1 MPVLSWL
8 TAPSHRHPATCLTC
22 LSHCAN
28 IQHGRSLRARS
39 LRTRREQH
47 RSTTPTATTENRRS
61 PTLPHPDLPRA
72 RDLIAHAHR
81 VVALT
86 GAGISA
92 ESGVPT
98 FRDAGGLWRNYRPEE
113 LATIGA
119 FERDPRT
126 VWEWYEWRRGFLAT
140 CEPNEGHRALA
151 RFFLRRGEDGIV
163 TQNVDGL
170 HTRAAIEEAGDGPP
184 GAALPIEIHGAIA
197 RDRCNDCGLRAEA
210 EPLGVRNVA
219 ARGTGAGEPPRDDT
233 GADEPPPT
241 DTLPRCAECGGLR
254 RPDVVLFGEMLDSAL
269 LERAQT
275 MAARADLCLVIGTS
289 AVVYPAAGI
298 PLATL
303 HGGGRIIEVNPQ
315 ATDLTGAAA
324 VALRGAAGE
333 VLPEL
338 LR

>member
-1 MPVLSWL
+1 MTHHA
-8 TAPSHRHPATCLTC
+8 TAPREPLLPPSPLT
-22 LSHCAN
+22 
-28 IQHGRSLRARS
+28 
-39 LRTRREQH
+39 
-47 RSTTPTATTENRRS
+47 
-61 PTLPHPDLPRA
+61 RA
-72 RDLIAHAHR
+72 RDLIAEAHR
-81 VVALT
+81 IVALT

-92 ESGVPT
+92 ESRVPT

-140 CEPNEGHRALA
+140 CKPNEGHRALA
-151 RFFLRRGEDGIV
+151 RFFLRRGEEGIV

-170 HTRAAIEEAGDGPP
+170 HTRAALEEAGDGPP
-184 GAALPIEIHGAIA
+184 DAALPIEIHGAIA

-210 EPLGVRNVA
+210 EPLG
-219 ARGTGAGEPPRDDT
+219 DD
-233 GADEPPPT
+233 
-241 DTLPRCAECGGLR
+241 DTLPRCADCGGMR

-269 LERAQT
+269 LERAHN

-303 HGGGRIIEVNPQ
+303 HAGGRIIEINPQ
-315 ATDLTGAAA
+315 DTDLTRAAEVA
-324 VALRGAAGE
+324 VRGAAGE

-338 LR
+338 LA

>member
-1 MPVLSWL
+1 MPRSPWGA
-8 TAPSHRHPATCLTC
+8 TSSGRWFAQRRDAPPPGPPSY
-22 LSHCAN
+22 
-28 IQHGRSLRARS
+28 IGRGS
-39 LRTRREQH
+39 
-47 RSTTPTATTENRRS
+47 TPTPPAPE

-72 RDLIAHAHR
+72 RELVAQAER

-98 FRDAGGLWRNYRPEE
+98 FRDAGGLWRNFRPEE

-126 VWEWYEWRRGFLAT
+126 VWEWYEWRRGFLAS

-170 HTRAAIEEAGDGPP
+170 HTRAAIEEAGDEAPD
-184 GAALPIEIHGAIA
+184 AALPIEIHGAIA

-210 EPLGVRNVA
+210 EPLGVRDRGRARHRGRRDA
-219 ARGTGAGEPPRDDT
+219 AGRHGARRGAAGRRRSRRGAVQH
-233 GADEPPPT
+233 

-254 RPDVVLFGEMLDSAL
+254 RPDVVLFGEMLDTAL

-275 MAARADLCLVIGTS
+275 MASRADLCLVIGTS

-303 HGGGRIIEVNPQ
+303 HGGGRIVEVNPQ
-315 ATDLTGAAA
+315 ATDLTRAAE

-333 VLPEL
+333 ILPEL
-338 LR
+338 LA

>member
-1 MPVLSWL
+1 MDEPGWPDRCILARPFSGLPRYIVFE
-8 TAPSHRHPATCLTC
+8 
-22 LSHCAN
+22 
-28 IQHGRSLRARS
+28 ARS
-39 LRTRREQH
+39 HPL
-47 RSTTPTATTENRRS
+47 PS
-61 PTLPHPDLPRA
+61 PEATLPHPDLPHA
-72 RDLIAHAHR
+72 RDLVAQAER

-98 FRDAGGLWRNYRPEE
+98 FRDAGGLWRNHRPEE
-113 LATIGA
+113 LSTIGA

-151 RFFLRRGEDGIV
+151 RFFLRRGVDGIV

-170 HTRAAIEEAGDGPP
+170 HTRAAAEEAGDGPP
-184 GAALPIEIHGAIA
+184 DAAFPIEIHGAIA

-210 EPLGVRNVA
+210 EPLA
-219 ARGTGAGEPPRDDT
+219 AHDDTARGTGTGEAPP
-233 GADEPPPT
+233 GG
-241 DTLPRCAECGGLR
+241 TLPRCAECGGLR
-254 RPDVVLFGEMLDSAL
+254 RPDVVLFGEMLDGAL

-315 ATDLTGAAA
+315 ATDLTRAAE

-338 LR
+338 LA

>member
-1 MPVLSWL
+1 MQ
-8 TAPSHRHPATCLTC
+8 ATK
-22 LSHCAN
+22 
-28 IQHGRSLRARS
+28 
-39 LRTRREQH
+39 RE
-47 RSTTPTATTENRRS
+47 A
-61 PTLPHPDLPRA
+61 DLPRA
-72 RDLIAHAHR
+72 RELIAQARR

-140 CEPNEGHRALA
+140 CNPNDGHRALA
-151 RFFLRRGEDGIV
+151 RFFLGRGEDGIV

-170 HTRAAIEEAGDGPP
+170 HTRAAIEEAGDAPP
-184 GAALPIEIHGAIA
+184 DAALPIEIHGAIA
-197 RDRCNDCGLRAEA
+197 RDRCNECGLRAEA
-210 EPLGVRNVA
+210 EPLADRDER
-219 ARGTGAGEPPRDDT
+219 ARGTGA
-233 GADEPPPT
+233 DEAPSGDP
-241 DTLPRCAECGGLR
+241 LPRCAECGGLR

-315 ATDLTGAAA
+315 ATDLTRAAE

-338 LR
+338 LA

>member
-1 MPVLSWL
+1 MPPSRP
-8 TAPSHRHPATCLTC
+8 TAPREPPLPPPPLT
-22 LSHCAN
+22 
-28 IQHGRSLRARS
+28 
-39 LRTRREQH
+39 
-47 RSTTPTATTENRRS
+47 
-61 PTLPHPDLPRA
+61 RA
-72 RDLIAHAHR
+72 RDLIAEAHR
-81 VVALT
+81 IVVLT

-113 LATIGA
+113 LATIRA

-151 RFFLRRGEDGIV
+151 RFFHGRGVEGIV

-170 HTRAAIEEAGDGPP
+170 HTRAAIEEAGDGQPD
-184 GAALPIEIHGAIA
+184 AALPIEIHGAIA

-210 EPLGVRNVA
+210 EPLG
-219 ARGTGAGEPPRDDT
+219 
-233 GADEPPPT
+233 
-241 DTLPRCAECGGLR
+241 DTLPCCAECGGMR
-254 RPDVVLFGEMLDSAL
+254 RPDVVLFGEMLDSGL
-269 LERAQT
+269 LERAHK

-303 HGGGRIIEVNPQ
+303 HAGGRIIEVNPQ
-315 ATDLTGAAA
+315 ATDLTRAAE

-338 LR
+338 LA